1 MAERTTLARPYAE
14 AVFKLAEE
22 TSSVAR
28 WSDVLGLY
36 AIAMKDKDLANVL
49 GNPRVSAEQADKLLG
64 SLLDDISGQEGALLT
79 MLRENGKLQLMPEIS
94 ALFNEMRDAAEG
106 VIEADVVSAFELK
119 DDQVKA
125 LAGMLKKELDR
136 DVTIKASVDP
146 SIIGGVVIRAGDIV
160 IDGSVAGKLKDLT
173 SYLTR

>member
-22 TSSVAR
+22 TSSIAR
-28 WSDVLGLY
+28 WSDVLEFY
-36 AIAMKDKDLANVL
+36 AIAMQDKGLSYAL
-49 GNPRVSAEQADKLLG
+49 GDPRLSSEQADQLMA
-64 SLLDDISGQEGALLT
+64 SLLDDISGQEAALLV

-94 ALFNEMRDAAEG
+94 ALFNELRDAAEG
-106 VIEADVVSAFELK
+106 VIEASVVSAFEL
-119 DDQVKA
+119 QAGQIKA
-125 LAGMLKKELDR
+125 LAGMLKKELNR

>member
-1 MAERTTLARPYAE
+1 MAERRTLARPYAE
-14 AVFKLAEE
+14 AVFRLAGE

-28 WSDVLGLY
+28 WSDVLGFY
-36 AIAMKDKDLANVL
+36 AIAVQDDNLRYALGDPRLAA
-49 GNPRVSAEQADKLLG
+49 GEADELLA
-64 SLLDDISGQEGALLT
+64 SLLEDISGQEKALLA

-94 ALFNEMRDAAEG
+94 ELFNELRDASEG
-106 VIEADVVSAFELK
+106 VIEAIVVSAFELQ
-119 DDQVKA
+119 DDQVAA

-146 SIIGGVVIRAGDIV
+146 SIIGGVIIRAGDIV

>member
-1 MAERTTLARPYAE
+1 MAERKTLARPYAE
-14 AVFKLAEE
+14 AVYKLAEE
-22 TSSVAR
+22 NSSVAR
-28 WSDVLGLY
+28 WCDVLEFY
-36 AIAMKDKDLANVL
+36 AIAMQDKNLRYAL
-49 GNPRVSAEQADKLLG
+49 GDPRLPAEQADKLMA
-64 SLLDDISGQEGALLT
+64 SLLEDISGQEASLLS

-94 ALFNEMRDAAEG
+94 ALFNELRDASEG
-106 VIEADVVSAFELK
+106 VIEATVVSAFELQ
-119 DDQVKA
+119 DDQVTA

>member
-22 TSSVAR
+22 ASTVAR
-28 WSDVLGLY
+28 WSDVLGFY
-36 AIAMKDKDLANVL
+36 AVAMQDRDLADVL
-49 GNPRVSAEQADKLLG
+49 GNPRVSPEQADKLLG
-64 SLLDDISGQEGALLT
+64 SLLEDISGQEAALLT

-94 ALFNEMRDAAEG
+94 ALFNEKRDTAEG
-106 VIEADVVSAFELK
+106 VIEASVVSAFELK

-125 LAGMLKKELDR
+125 LAGMLKKELNR

>member
-28 WSDVLGLY
+28 WSDVLGFY
-36 AIAMKDKDLANVL
+36 AVAMQDKDLRYAL
-49 GNPRVSAEQADKLLG
+49 GDPRLAAEQADELLT
-64 SLLDDISGQEGALLT
+64 SLLEDISGQEAALLV

-94 ALFNEMRDAAEG
+94 LLFNELRDASEG
-106 VIEADVVSAFELK
+106 VIEASVVSAFELQ
-119 DDQVKA
+119 DDQVSA
-125 LAGMLKKELDR
+125 LAGILKKELDR

-146 SIIGGVVIRAGDIV
+146 SIIGGVIIRAGDIV